1 MQSILDKK
9 LDIRTNLIMRCFI
22 TKDISS
28 TGSTSGVVARNL
40 DGEFISR
47 KLHPNVKRIQIAEQV
62 LREMLE
68 SYKGLYLDLDNLDLV
83 QLPNGAV
90 VVASI
95 QSGRTLTPL
104 EVSRFEKAIQERL
117 GDEKVR
123 LLIRSDDLTD
133 VSSKGRVL
141 YGKAHFGGLSKEEKA
156 TGKTLESQVRNAI
169 RGIPNMFAPNVDAVP
184 KGNAWR
190 VRAEV
195 VGPRVLRPAE
205 VRLIET
211 RV

>member
-1 MQSILDKK
+1 M
-9 LDIRTNLIMRCFI
+9 
-22 TKDISS
+22 
-28 TGSTSGVVARNL
+28 
-40 DGEFISR
+40 SR
-47 KLHPNVKRIQIAEQV
+47 RIQIAEQV

-68 SYKGLYLDLDNLDLV
+68 NYRGLYLDLDNLDLV
-83 QLPNGAV
+83 ELPNGAV

-95 QSGRTLTPL
+95 QSGRALTPL

-141 YGKAHFGGLSKEEKA
+141 YGKAHFGGLSKEEKTIGEA
-156 TGKTLESQVRNAI
+156 LENEMRNEI
-169 RGIPNMFAPNVDAVP
+169 RRIQNMFAPNVDAVP
-184 KGNAWR
+184 SGDMWS

-195 VGPRVLRPAE
+195 VGPRVIQPAE
-205 VRLIET
+205 VRLIEK
-211 RV
+211 RVGQKHR